1 MKTGDIGREPQ
12 STHPSKDIKAYTM
25 NRNIRISVAFA
36 TAVVLIFSH
45 PLSADAQKKP
55 IDAKKP
61 AVPSKP
67 QAPAAR
73 PAANQAA
80 KPTSAGRPGTDTRGN
95 VDNDRPN
102 VSKPGGNNVNAGNRN
117 NIGNNVSI
125 DNSRRDVNVNIDNSK
140 DVRINN
146 NRYTSVRRAPNFR
159 PYPRPPYVYGGFRYY
174 SYHPFFYFPFRP
186 FVWGPMWHPWGF
198 FVATLATTAIIVSI
212 VDNDMPAMH
221 DANGIMA
228 SVGFDSRSF
237 RTGPG
242 LWFFGEIG
250 DREGAEYLGGEY
262 WYDQGVYYVKS
273 EGGYTVVAAPVGAT
287 IKTLP
292 SGYETVKLDDG
303 SVNYHYGGAFYE
315 KSATG
320 YTVVPPT
327 AGTLVEH
334 VSQGG
339 EEVKIG
345 DVTYVKLGD
354 TYYQPVKVDG
364 KNMYEI
370 ASVEEDK

>member
-1 MKTGDIGREPQ
+1 MKKI
-12 STHPSKDIKAYTM
+12 
-25 NRNIRISVAFA
+25 IRRALAFSVAV
-36 TAVVLIFSH
+36 TLIASL
-45 PLSADAQKKP
+45 PGAADAQKKP
-55 IDAKKP
+55 LDAKKP
-61 AVPSKP
+61 TIPSKP
-67 QAPAAR
+67 QAPAAPAKVQQPAAR
-73 PAANQAA
+73 PSANQAA
-80 KPTSAGRPGTDTRGN
+80 KPSAANRSGVDTRGN
-95 VDNDRPN
+95 TSNRPSNTGNDRPN

-117 NIGNNVSI
+117 NIGN
-125 DNSRRDVNVNIDNSK
+125 DVNINIDNSK

-146 NRYTSVRRAPNFR
+146 NRNTVVRRSPNFR
-159 PYPRPPYVYGGFRYY
+159 PYPRPPYIYGGFRYY
-174 SYHPFFYFPFRP
+174 TYHPFFYFPFRP

-198 FVATLATTAIIVSI
+198 FVATIATTAIIISI
-212 VDNDMPAMH
+212 VDNDAPSRP
-221 DANGIMA
+221 DPIGIMA
-228 SVGFDSRSF
+228 MVPNGGTYGHLSF
-237 RTGPG
+237 RSGPSLMTSLYG
-242 LWFFGEIG
+242 N
-250 DREGAEYLGGEY
+250 DREGAEFLGGEY

-315 KSATG
+315 KTASG

-345 DVTYVKLGD
+345 DITYVKLGD

-370 ASVEEDK
+370 ASVEEEK